1 MKFIINK
8 EVIAHDQMLS
18 WAQKVISK
26 NGPEWILQI
35 AQTIIDW
42 NSPKDY
48 MEVKTSG
55 STGVP
60 KVIKHSKESIKKS
73 ALLTGACFELNKGMT
88 SLNCL
93 PANFIAGKMM
103 VIRALVLE
111 MNQLCVPPKIKVA
124 LPTVTDLDF
133 VAMTPMQ
140 LEVTLDHVPALVDQV
155 KLIILGGAPVS
166 KQLLRRIEDLKTT
179 CYATY
184 GMTETITHIAVQA
197 LNGSDKAGHFTCL
210 EGITCIEEKGSLM
223 IRAEH
228 LDQPNW
234 LTNDKVHIIDA
245 YNFKWLGRNDQVI
258 NSGGRKIH
266 PEQLEA
272 ILDGQVNQP
281 FLVVGAPHVTLGEEV
296 VILIKSD
303 HLSEAQKSSILALF
317 ESLPRSERPKRIE
330 LINEFKFTA
339 TGKRKRKYQL
349 YFPEST

>member
-1 MKFIINK
+1 MRFIINN
-8 EVIAHDQMLS
+8 EVIAHDQMLR
-18 WAQKVISK
+18 WAQRTISK
-26 NGPEWILQI
+26 HDPDWIIQI

-42 NSPKDY
+42 YGPLDY
-48 MEVKTSG
+48 IEVRTSG

-60 KVIKHSKESIKKS
+60 KVIKHSKTSVRQS
-73 ALLTGACFELNKGMT
+73 ALLTGACFGLKKGMT

-111 MNQLCVPPKIKVA
+111 MNQICVPPKVNVA
-124 LPTVTDLDF
+124 LPNDTELDF

-140 LEVTLDHVPALVDQV
+140 LEAALDLVPALVDHI
-155 KLIILGGAPVS
+155 KLVILGGAPIS
-166 KQLLRRIEDLKTT
+166 KQLLRRVEELKTT
-179 CYATY
+179 CFATY

-197 LNGSDKAGHFTCL
+197 LNGPKKASHFTCL
-210 EGITCIEEKGSLM
+210 EGVTCLEENGSLL
-223 IRAEH
+223 IKAYH
-228 LDQPNW
+228 LDQPTW
-234 LTNDKVHIIDA
+234 LTNDKVQIIDQH
-245 YNFKWLGRNDQVI
+245 NFKWLGRNDQVI

-272 ILDGQVNQP
+272 ILDGQVEEP
-281 FLVVGAPHVTLGEEV
+281 FLVVGAPHQTLGEEV
-296 VILIKSD
+296 VILIKTN

-317 ESLPRSERPKRIE
+317 ESLPKPERPKRIE
-330 LINEFKFTA
+330 IIDEFKLTA